1 MKCVELE
8 WSSDFHSALLL
19 DGRCGTTSLSLFFL
33 NRLVDSWQMIQDFP
47 SFSHFVYCSR
57 WLLLTGCFFCC
68 CCIRRAGT
76 ICISVCACTRFVGMF
91 LWRRA
96 LGHDIKPT
104 FLRGLPLHCSRTI
117 NTRARTLQM
126 SSNMLNVA
134 WWHIYM
140 LGRGREL
147 SHIIHWIYY
156 VIWRKPWRR

>member
-1 MKCVELE
+1 MLNLNGVLIFTQLCCWMEDAE
-8 WSSDFHSALLL
+8 PH
-19 DGRCGTTSLSLFFL
+19 LSLFFFKPPSGFL
-33 NRLVDSWQMIQDFP
+33 TNDSGFSLIFP
-47 SFSHFVYCSR
+47 LC
-57 WLLLTGCFFCC
+57 LLLSLVAFNRVFFLLLLHSMCRHHLHLC
-68 CCIRRAGT
+68 VC
-76 ICISVCACTRFVGMF
+76 VCAFCWHVF
-91 LWRRA
+91 LRRA

-147 SHIIHWIYY
+147 SHIIH
-156 VIWRKPWRR
+156 